1 MRMLKGV
8 NVARVVQGSP
18 LVLTTTAATPHLGG
32 EPGNADDDSAELGPR
47 QSGNHQPVGGCR
59 GRGARRWGTADDSQ
73 VGLALVGI
81 GAAFLLAAVVLPTVI
96 AGRIY
101 SPHTTA

>member
-1 MRMLKGV
+1 LAV
-8 NVARVVQGSP
+8 VA
-18 LVLTTTAATPHLGG
+18 AAAL
-32 EPGNADDDSAELGPR
+32 A
-47 QSGNHQPVGGCR
+47 VG
-59 GRGARRWGTADDSQ
+59 ALLDSQ

-96 AGRIY
+96 EGRIY